1 MVRIAVIFFSW
12 LLFQPVVAQELTIEQ
27 CQSAARQ
34 NYPFVRQLEI
44 IGSLHDY
51 TIANVQTGRYPQVT
65 LNAQASYQSAVTRV
79 PIDLPNMAI
88 KPLSKDQYRAV
99 ADISQSLY
107 DGGTIRRSAD
117 LQDNASEA
125 ERQQLEVE
133 WLKLRER
140 VNQIFFG
147 ILLSDRQLNQAT
159 LIRKDLQQ
167 SYNKTKAAI
176 ENGVALKT
184 NADLFQAELLKAE
197 QRIMEIQSLRTTYL
211 ETLALLTGLSL
222 SNGTALQEPAPLPV
236 TNTDILRPEL
246 KLFDRQRDVTR
257 SQYALN
263 MTRNNPRAAIFLQAG
278 YGRPGLNVLQNEFDS
293 WYLGGLRLSWNLSGR
308 YNIRR
313 DREIMD
319 LNLKLI
325 DVRQDIFVINT
336 RIALRQQEAEIRRLS
351 EFLRIDEELVQV
363 RGRIRETAKAQLD
376 QGVITTNDFLREF
389 NAEDQAKQSQFLHR
403 IQLALANFNYRVML
417 GQP

>member
-1 MVRIAVIFFSW
+1 MIFFSW
-12 LLFQPVVAQELTIEQ
+12 LLFQPALAQELTIEQ

-167 SYNKTKAAI
+167 SYNKTKAAV

-236 TNTDILRPEL
+236 TNADIIRPEL

-263 MTRNNPRAAIFLQAG
+263 MTRNNPRAALFLQTG

-293 WYLGGLRLSWNLSGR
+293 WYIGGLRLSWNLSGR